1 MLKGT
6 SMPESRHR
14 NWKPDAM
21 PAFTMLSEALRTKN
35 TTTATRPT
43 VASTCHSTS
52 RTLRSRRNVVISSP
66 PLGGE
71 AGEGVRTI
79 FDAPSPSLSPYRGR
93 GT

>member
-1 MLKGT
+1 
-6 SMPESRHR
+6 MPESRHR

-43 VASTCHSTS
+43 VAKACHSKS
-52 RTLRSRRNVVISSP
+52 RTLRSRRKRITAKLSLVPSP

-71 AGEGVRTI
+71 DG
-79 FDAPSPSLSPYRGR
+79 
-93 GT
+93 